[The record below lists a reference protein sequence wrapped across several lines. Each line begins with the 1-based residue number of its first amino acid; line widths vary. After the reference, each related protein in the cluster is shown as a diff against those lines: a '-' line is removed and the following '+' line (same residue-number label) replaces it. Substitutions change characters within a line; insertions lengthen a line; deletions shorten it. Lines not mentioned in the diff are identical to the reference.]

1 MTMETREIIA
11 LVSASIGTLIML
23 ISSIGVL
30 TLPDVFMRMH
40 AFGKASTMGI
50 SGLIL
55 AAGVYYPDYFARMV
69 ALIILFFITGPIAT
83 TALSRAAYKVAT
95 PAAKEAALEFNEMED
110 AAKPKKK
117 RKTAKKKAAA

>member
-1 MTMETREIIA
+1 METRELVA
-11 LVSASIGTLIML
+11 LISASIGALIML

-69 ALIILFFITGPIAT
+69 VLILLFFITGPIAT
-83 TALSRAAYKVAT
+83 TALSRAAYKVAS
-95 PAAKEAALEFNEMED
+95 PSAKLALEFNEMENG
-110 AAKPKKK
+110 AARKK
-117 RKTAKKKAAA
+117 RKPAKKKAAG

>member
-1 MTMETREIIA
+1 METREIIV
-11 LVSASIGTLIML
+11 LIVASIGALIML

-40 AFGKASTMGI
+40 AFGKAGTMGI

-55 AAGVYYPDYFARMV
+55 AAGLFYPNYLARMV
-69 ALIILFFITGPIAT
+69 ALVILFFVTGPIAA

-95 PAAKEAALEFNEMED
+95 PAAKEALLEFNEMENGRQRT
-110 AAKPKKK
+110 K
-117 RKTAKKKAAA
+117 RKPAKKKAAG

>member
-1 MTMETREIIA
+1 METRELIA
-11 LVSASIGTLIML
+11 LISAGVGALIML

-69 ALIILFFITGPIAT
+69 VLILLFFITGPIAT
-83 TALSRAAYKVAT
+83 TALSRAAYKVAS
-95 PAAKEAALEFNEMED
+95 PSAKLALEFNEMD
-110 AAKPKKK
+110 DGVKRKK
-117 RKTAKKKAAA
+117 RKPAKKKAAG